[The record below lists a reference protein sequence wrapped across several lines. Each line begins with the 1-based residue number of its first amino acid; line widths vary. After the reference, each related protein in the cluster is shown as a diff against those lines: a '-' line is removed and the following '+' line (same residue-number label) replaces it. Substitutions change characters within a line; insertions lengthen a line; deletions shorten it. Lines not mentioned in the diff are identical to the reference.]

1 MAVLILWLTPY
12 GFFFLKYYRF
22 LFCKI
27 CFLLFESKNLNLHIS
42 PFFYK
47 LKLTKSYFCSN
58 FFVGKAK
65 TIDWQEE
72 LFFKMKLYE
81 KFYNPRNKKL
91 RNRAINNRREWN
103 GEIFNP
109 ENDGHLAHDAYII
122 IIKLGRTRRMYAT
135 LGPKSL

>member
-47 LKLTKSYFCSN
+47 LKQTKSYFVVIFVQVKLKLLIDKKN
-58 FFVGKAK
+58 FFQNEIV
-65 TIDWQEE
+65 
-72 LFFKMKLYE
+72 
-81 KFYNPRNKKL
+81 
-91 RNRAINNRREWN
+91 RE
-103 GEIFNP
+103 ILQP
-109 ENDGHLAHDAYII
+109 
-122 IIKLGRTRRMYAT
+122 
-135 LGPKSL
+135 